1 MRYVLQAVR
10 NDAAEGLGVKLGDAV
25 AADKGVGE
33 GGVVRRAGAGDGE
46 TEGVVCRGR
55 AEVRRGE
62 RGRVV

>member
-1 MRYVLQAVR
+1 MQAVR
-10 NDAAEGLGVKLGDAV
+10 YGAAEVLGVKPGDAV

-55 AEVRRGE
+55 AEGRRGE

>member
-1 MRYVLQAVR
+1 MQAVR
-10 NDAAEGLGVKLGDAV
+10 NGAAEGLCVKLGDAV

>member
-10 NDAAEGLGVKLGDAV
+10 NDAVEVLGVKLGDAV

-33 GGVVRRAGAGDGE
+33 GGVARRAGAEDVE
-46 TEGVVCRGR
+46 TGGVLCRGR
-55 AEVRRGE
+55 VEGRRGV

>member
-1 MRYVLQAVR
+1 MRYVLQVVR
-10 NDAAEGLGVKLGDAV
+10 NDAAEVLCVKLGDAV
-25 AADKGVGE
+25 AAGKGVGE